1 MPKNCKVMSM
11 FTNWS
16 WKAAAGAVKEFI
28 IALGRGDLVLRMR
41 VDRAFPYIL
50 WTFVLGCLSIWL
62 SYMAE
67 QTMLKVERNEET
79 LKTLKI
85 YNAQKTFEL
94 VKMDRIGM
102 VEEMLDQMGSEV
114 QAPQKP
120 ADVLKK

>member
-1 MPKNCKVMSM
+1 MSI
-11 FTNWS
+11 FSNWS

-67 QTMLKVERNEET
+67 QTMLKVEKNEET

-102 VEEMLDQMGSEV
+102 VEEMLDQMESEV

>member
-1 MPKNCKVMSM
+1 MSM

-85 YNAQKTFEL
+85 YNAQKTYEIVSL
-94 VKMDRIGM
+94 DRIAT
-102 VEEMLDQMGSEV
+102 VERMLEELGSEV
-114 QAPQKP
+114 KAPEKP
-120 ADVLKK
+120 ADVLK